1 MCMCSCRL
9 LSRFLANLKCMCV
22 CAHKC
27 SACIH
32 FLKKILYLGV
42 HWHVHSCRHDNS
54 RSCAHFMQPASSTM
68 SGSDDTRVLLSAIH
82 QSAKK
87 MVGTKSKQQF
97 ISNNTHLFFIIVL
110 SAVVS
115 FDCKSILR
123 LWLSITDKHFTD
135 DTFLPDIGDI
145 STY

>member
-1 MCMCSCRL
+1 
-9 LSRFLANLKCMCV
+9 
-22 CAHKC
+22 
-27 SACIH
+27 
-32 FLKKILYLGV
+32 
-42 HWHVHSCRHDNS
+42 
-54 RSCAHFMQPASSTM
+54 MQPASSTM
-68 SGSDDTRVLLSAIH
+68 SGSDDTRVLLSAIQ

-123 LWLSITDKHFTD
+123 LWLSTTDKHFTD
-135 DTFLPDIGDI
+135 DTFLPDYIYIHLLDTGTQI
-145 STY
+145 SFIYLHLSCILT